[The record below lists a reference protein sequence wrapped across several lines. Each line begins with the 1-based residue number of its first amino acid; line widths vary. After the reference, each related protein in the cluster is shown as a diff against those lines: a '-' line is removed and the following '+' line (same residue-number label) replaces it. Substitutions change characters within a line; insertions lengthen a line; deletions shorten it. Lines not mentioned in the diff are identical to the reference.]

1 MRNASNELN
10 AVFVTCVP
18 VRGVREPATV
28 DPEHYV
34 DRGRYSDH
42 NDPAVGE
49 GRDGGRDRVPVRS
62 RAGAGDGD
70 GGPRRRG
77 RTGGRVRTGGAARG
91 VQRLVLLGT
100 VLVLLLLG
108 GGAGTASAHAA
119 LKGSDPVDGS
129 VLDTAPRDITL
140 RFTESVSLLEDS
152 LRVVDPENRAV
163 ETGKPGRAGGR
174 ADTARVTLPT
184 GLADGT
190 YTIAWRVVSAD
201 SHPISGALLFS
212 IGEPSAT
219 TAVLPADLTED
230 PLTASL
236 YDITRYFAYGALALL
251 IGVTFFLAVVLGG
264 PSEVLR
270 RLLLSGWLALSLASA
285 VLLLL
290 RGPYERGS
298 GVGAAFDLTVLRETM
313 VSRPGLALLARLA
326 LLALA
331 AALLVRVRRQG
342 NQGNQGERAEAWGKG
357 ALVCGALLSVGLA
370 GTWAA
375 AEHASAGIQVPVAMT
390 SSVLHLLAMAVWLG
404 GLTALLTVL
413 YRAPHTLS
421 AAVVARF
428 SRLAFASV
436 IVLVVTGVYQSWRG
450 LGSWSALTS
459 TAYGEVLVV
468 KLGAVLLLLVAAAF
482 SRRWTGRLGA
492 AGEVAGVEER
502 VTVAVAARVPERV
515 GAVDSRVPDG
525 DDQGPGGTSSDSS
538 PEGPAAEGSAA
549 EGSASGHGDSSSGDA
564 ASGDSASGDSASADT
579 SRLGLRRSVLAEFT
593 VAVVVLVITTV
604 LTGTLPGRAAA
615 EIAAESA
622 GAAAG
627 GVTASSST
635 VPFDVGTPNGHG
647 KVQIDLGPGRV
658 GKNSVQAVVFGPDD
672 GIATV
677 PELRLTFTLKSQKIG
692 PIDAKLTDRG
702 GYWATDTLQL
712 PLPGKW
718 TMKLTVRTTEIDQV
732 TVEKSVRVS

>member
-1 MRNASNELN
+1 M
-10 AVFVTCVP
+10 
-18 VRGVREPATV
+18 
-28 DPEHYV
+28 
-34 DRGRYSDH
+34 
-42 NDPAVGE
+42 
-49 GRDGGRDRVPVRS
+49 
-62 RAGAGDGD
+62 
-70 GGPRRRG
+70 
-77 RTGGRVRTGGAARG
+77 
-91 VQRLVLLGT
+91 LLGA
-100 VLVLLLLG
+100 VLVLFLL

-129 VLDTAPRDITL
+129 VLDAAPRDITL

-152 LRVVDPENRAV
+152 IRVVDPENRAV
-163 ETGKPGRAGGR
+163 DTGKPGRAGGR
-174 ADTARVTLPT
+174 ADTASVTLPT
-184 GLADGT
+184 GLDDGT

-219 TAVLPADLTED
+219 AAVLPADLTED
-230 PLTASL
+230 PLTSSL

-264 PSEVLR
+264 PSEALR
-270 RLLLSGWLALSLASA
+270 RLLLAGWLALLLASA

-290 RGPYERGS
+290 RGPYERGT
-298 GVGAAFDLTVLRETM
+298 GVGAALDLSVLRDTM

-326 LLALA
+326 LLAVA
-331 AALLVRVRRQG
+331 ALLLVRVRGQG
-342 NQGNQGERAEAWGKG
+342 QRGEQGQERGREEWGKG
-357 ALVCGALLSVGLA
+357 ALVSGALLSVGLA

-413 YRAPHTLS
+413 YRAPNTLS
-421 AAVVARF
+421 AAVVNRF
-428 SRLAFASV
+428 SRLAFVSV

-450 LGSWSALTS
+450 LGSWSAFTS
-459 TAYGEVLVV
+459 TAYGEVLVA
-468 KLGAVLLLLVAAAF
+468 KLVAVLLLLVAAAF
-482 SRRWTGRLGA
+482 SRRWTGRLGEASAEAGAEAGAVDEA
-492 AGEVAGVEER
+492 AGPTEAVGSAEGAEGAASTTVAEPVRTASVQAGESVQAADRAEVTAR
-502 VTVAVAARVPERV
+502 ATVAVAARGPERV
-515 GAVDSRVPDG
+515 GTTDSEASDGGADGPSGGLGDAVPG
-525 DDQGPGGTSSDSS
+525 DR
-538 PEGPAAEGSAA
+538 EGSAA
-549 EGSASGHGDSSSGDA
+549 EDSSA
-564 ASGDSASGDSASADT
+564 ADPL
-579 SRLGLRRSVLAEFT
+579 RQGLRRSVLAEFT

-615 EIAAESA
+615 EIAKESA
-622 GAAAG
+622 GGAAG
-627 GVTASSST
+627 GVTASST
-635 VPFDVGTPNGHG
+635 TIPFDVGTPNGHG

-658 GKNSVQAVVFGPDD
+658 GKNSVQAVVFGPDN

-677 PELRLTFTLKSQKIG
+677 PELRLTFTLRAQKIG
-692 PIDAKLTDRG
+692 PIDAKITDRG
-702 GYWATDTLQL
+702 GYWVTDDLQL

>member
-1 MRNASNELN
+1 M
-10 AVFVTCVP
+10 
-18 VRGVREPATV
+18 
-28 DPEHYV
+28 
-34 DRGRYSDH
+34 
-42 NDPAVGE
+42 
-49 GRDGGRDRVPVRS
+49 
-62 RAGAGDGD
+62 
-70 GGPRRRG
+70 
-77 RTGGRVRTGGAARG
+77 
-91 VQRLVLLGT
+91 LLGT
-100 VLVLLLLG
+100 VLVLFLL

-129 VLDTAPRDITL
+129 VLDAAPRDVTL

-152 LRVVDPENRAV
+152 IRVVDPENRAV
-163 ETGKPGRAGGR
+163 DTGKPGRAGGR
-174 ADTARVTLPT
+174 SDTARVTLPT
-184 GLADGT
+184 GLDDGT

-201 SHPISGALLFS
+201 SHPISGALIFS

-219 TAVLPADLTED
+219 AAVLPADLTED
-230 PLTASL
+230 PLTSSL

-264 PSEVLR
+264 PSAVLR
-270 RLLLSGWLALSLASA
+270 KLLLGGWLALLLASA

-298 GVGAAFDLTVLRETM
+298 GMGAALDLSVLRDTM

-326 LLALA
+326 LLAVA
-331 AALLVRVRRQG
+331 AFLLVRVGRR
-342 NQGNQGERAEAWGKG
+342 GEREEWGKG

-413 YRAPHTLS
+413 YRAPSTLS
-421 AAVVARF
+421 VAVVTRF

-450 LGSWSALTS
+450 LGSWSAFTS
-459 TAYGEVLVV
+459 TAYGEVLVA
-468 KLGAVLLLLVAAAF
+468 KLVAVLLLLVAAAF

-492 AGEVAGVEER
+492 GSAGTASAGA
-502 VTVAVAARVPERV
+502 VAVAARVPERV
-515 GAVDSRVPDG
+515 GAVDSKVSDG
-525 DDQGPGGTSSDSS
+525 AADGPSGTADGPSGDGGGPSGAADGAADNGEAASSDS
-538 PEGPAAEGSAA
+538 PAE
-549 EGSASGHGDSSSGDA
+549 DA
-564 ASGDSASGDSASADT
+564 PADPQRR
-579 SRLGLRRSVLAEFT
+579 RLRGSVLAEFT

-615 EIAAESA
+615 EIAKESA
-622 GAAAG
+622 DAAAG
-627 GVTASSST
+627 EITASSVA

-677 PELRLTFTLKSQKIG
+677 PELRLTFTLRAQKIG
-692 PIDAKLTDRG
+692 PIDAKLTNRG